1 MNRLI
6 LLCLF
11 SIFTGWM
18 AFGND
23 IPVYSG
29 RKDEHNNPKG
39 NRNETPS
46 LPKVTQEDHSVI
58 VETDKKEENIWVE
71 ITTQEGETIC
81 TCQETDATI
90 LQVDNLDEGDYT
102 IEIKVGEDSYVGEFS
117 I

>member
-23 IPVYSG
+23 IPIYSE
-29 RKDEHNNPKG
+29 RNEHLDKG
-39 NRNETPS
+39 KTHRDETPS